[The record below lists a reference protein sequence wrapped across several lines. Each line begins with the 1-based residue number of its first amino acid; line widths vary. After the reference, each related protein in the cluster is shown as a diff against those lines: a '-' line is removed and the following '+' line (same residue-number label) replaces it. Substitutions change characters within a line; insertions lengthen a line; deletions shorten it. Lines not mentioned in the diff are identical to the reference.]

1 MQRQRQAPS
10 ATIIA
15 VPTVPVPV
23 PVPRYEEEE
32 EDSDEDVYAPELPP
46 DLAAARANA
55 NPISSSSS
63 SSSVPPLL
71 RRPIGPARGPLQQRE
86 EEEEESEDEIGP
98 APPPHSGPSHVHED
112 AVIDFMQKEAQRR
125 QAIEEAARPK
135 TLKREEWMLV
145 PPSSSGFAQQCATL
159 SLLASSFS
167 TYLQSYFFLIYFLLC
182 NDIMVFNYSF
192 VRSYTALDP
201 TKLNKPRQFSRST
214 ATPKIVDNSLWTET
228 PAEKQQRIADEVMGK
243 KRRVE
248 NADLDQE
255 GDEEEVAAAADG
267 AKRRKREAELQR
279 QVEEYTRSHRG
290 PALLEA
296 HAKEEVKHKKDTQEE
311 PAGIWDHSRDMA
323 LGGRL
328 MDEKDRRRAIQD
340 AKGLSD
346 RFGAGKGGN
355 FL

>member
-1 MQRQRQAPS
+1 MAAPS
-10 ATIIA
+10 AG
-15 VPTVPVPV
+15 PTV

-55 NPISSSSS
+55 NANANANATS
-63 SSSVPPLL
+63 SSSVPPAAR
-71 RRPIGPARGPLQQRE
+71 RRPIGPARGPLQRE
-86 EEEEESEDEIGP
+86 EEEEGSEDEIGP
-98 APPPHSGPSHVHED
+98 APPPLSSSHVHED

-125 QAIEEAARPK
+125 QAIEFLVLVPLCASGFSSAIRALALAHVYMCMRVYQCHSLTYASPLQEAARPK
-135 TLKREEWMLV
+135 TLKRDEWMLSR
-145 PPSSSGFAQQCATL
+145 PHP
-159 SLLASSFS
+159 
-167 TYLQSYFFLIYFLLC
+167 
-182 NDIMVFNYSF
+182 
-192 VRSYTALDP
+192 LDP

-214 ATPKIVDNSLWTET
+214 ATPKTVDNSLWTET
-228 PAEKQQRIADEVMGK
+228 PAERQQRLADEVMGK

-255 GDEEEVAAAADG
+255 GDEEDAGAGADG

-290 PALLEA
+290 PSLLKA
-296 HAKEEVKHKKDTQEE
+296 HAQEDAKRKKDTQEE
-311 PAGIWDHSRDMA
+311 SAGIWDHSRDMGV
-323 LGGRL
+323 GGRL

-346 RFGAGKGGN
+346 RFGAGKGGS